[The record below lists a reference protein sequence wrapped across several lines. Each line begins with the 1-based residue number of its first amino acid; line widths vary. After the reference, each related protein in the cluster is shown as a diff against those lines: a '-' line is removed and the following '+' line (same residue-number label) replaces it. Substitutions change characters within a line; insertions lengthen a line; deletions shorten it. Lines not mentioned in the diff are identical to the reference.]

1 MKICFLILSINTR
14 KDSAYDLSSA
24 KERAMKMLSDK
35 FVKSVSIFNHD
46 NLVWTKRNSAYESL
60 NESILK
66 YDDSSFRL
74 IKGDVDFENYI
85 KTNVDNFDIRAV
97 ALKNN
102 TPIVYYLVGNAFDFN
117 HLILIKKFVEHA
129 SIEDVKPFILDYEE
143 DGIDIEADSDYIY
156 GEGEYE
162 FDIFELLYFT
172 KEFKKELMDSEYLD
186 YIYELNLSGKTVF
199 MYSRAEPNLNILK
212 DNLVREIKESL
223 NEASKKGPIV
233 DEKILNYFYECVDRL
248 YELKFWDNDFCLHY
262 ELIKLEYGEY
272 INTFGEYQW
281 PNEPKGEGT
290 IVLNIHMFNEPEEAI
305 KNTIYHELAHYIVFK
320 WGLQKG
326 IYKNVSWGKWTYSQE
341 ASKYSK
347 SDWTSH
353 GKVWQSVADKIGRAV
368 GMKISRVD
376 SFNTHTG
383 VGAYAEQSYK
393 YIFKCK
399 HCGNIFKYSKSTQF
413 VDSVLKNKG
422 HSPTWWCCCKDGF
435 KGRDFEIIKSE

>member
-1 MKICFLILSINTR
+1 MIKESYTSNEFKMGTAGFILEDGTFLYADMYNDYVHGGFSKEFLDNFYPEFSNTHAEDDTCVRVYKNPNEIQYKKLEEIIDTYLDLEGYCKIEVWGTSPDDRNPHLYEVCSLFEGACEDYREEEIVGNWTGYKLIQKIKAYFSQNENMLPYTIVGYGSINTR

-24 KERAMKMLSDK
+24 KERALKMLSDK

-60 NESILK
+60 NE
-66 YDDSSFRL
+66 
-74 IKGDVDFENYI
+74 
-85 KTNVDNFDIRAV
+85 A
-97 ALKNN
+97 
-102 TPIVYYLVGNAFDFN
+102 
-117 HLILIKKFVEHA
+117 
-129 SIEDVKPFILDYEE
+129 
-143 DGIDIEADSDYIY
+143 
-156 GEGEYE
+156 
-162 FDIFELLYFT
+162 
-172 KEFKKELMDSEYLD
+172 
-186 YIYELNLSGKTVF
+186 
-199 MYSRAEPNLNILK
+199 
-212 DNLVREIKESL
+212 
-223 NEASKKGPIV
+223 KKGPIV

-290 IVLNIHMFNEPEEAI
+290 IVLNIHMFDEPEEAI

-326 IYKNVSWGKWTYSQE
+326 IYKNVSWGKWTYSEE

-347 SDWTSH
+347 RDWTSH

-368 GMKISRVD
+368 GIKISRVD

-399 HCGNIFKYSKSTQF
+399 HCGNEFKYSKRTQF

-435 KGRDFEIIKSE
+435 KSHDFEILKSE